1 MDFSG
6 VLFCPRY
13 KGVFLQQ
20 VQALQR
26 DVEDSQ
32 TTNAQLEAHST
43 EMQQKVYK
51 SSDRQ
56 HVCLETTQLVV
67 IQHDLH
73 TNKGTLRNV
82 HCHW

>member
-1 MDFSG
+1 MARRYTAIADVSHIPDCMEFSG
-6 VLFCPRY
+6 VLFCPRHM
-13 KGVFLQQ
+13 GLFLQQ

-32 TTNAQLEAHST
+32 AANAQLEAHST

-67 IQHDLH
+67 I
-73 TNKGTLRNV
+73 
-82 HCHW
+82 